1 MGSGSSRKK
10 KVDRQTQVSSAPTRD
25 RSRTPSP
32 PLVIRNTHH
41 SQRPRSSHPSPW
53 LSKTHTQSLL
63 SNSNLGQYESIWE
76 RDGKLSSKFQELIKS
91 GLTTIEH
98 DQKETHHKELVTT
111 HSSKYESAEVQ
122 STLTSQFDSI
132 HNLSTSER
140 LDTLM
145 VNLKQTHANFDEIV
159 QHRIQQV
166 TLETESLLARIV
178 KETEKLQQD
187 LLIQA
192 KEQQTIEDEQY
203 RLLLEEFIAKLD
215 EKRAKQLAF
224 IQEQLKQQRLQIF
237 NDSQIRIRAVS
248 EQANLVKNQI
258 MSEEERKASEKV
270 DSIVNEINSTSTDSA
285 IQQMSTQ
292 IKTQINLTVYEK
304 VGSNKSENDVHSDE
318 NDQKIVI
325 KRTKVI
331 SIQA

>member
-1 MGSGSSRKK
+1 M
-10 KVDRQTQVSSAPTRD
+10 
-25 RSRTPSP
+25 
-32 PLVIRNTHH
+32 
-41 SQRPRSSHPSPW
+41 
-53 LSKTHTQSLL
+53 
-63 SNSNLGQYESIWE
+63 
-76 RDGKLSSKFQELIKS
+76 LI
-91 GLTTIEH
+91 E
-98 DQKETHHKELVTT
+98 
-111 HSSKYESAEVQ
+111 
-122 STLTSQFDSI
+122 
-132 HNLSTSER
+132 
-140 LDTLM
+140 
-145 VNLKQTHANFDEIV
+145 
-159 QHRIQQV
+159 
-166 TLETESLLARIV
+166 
-178 KETEKLQQD
+178 LQQD

-331 SIQA
+331 CVFICVLIC